1 MYNEIIYENLDYV
14 GIQIF
19 FNILVYILLVG
30 IFSLIAYKIFKPSS
44 KFRILNK
51 EIKSKQI
58 KVEVL
63 YTMRTVFIQG
73 AMHAVLFTLFIGG
86 IYFNGETSLL
96 YDILTLIGLI
106 LFHDTY
112 FYWTH
117 RILHK
122 KRFFR
127 FIHKVHHDARSP
139 TTFTA
144 YRYTAIEA
152 VFQFAF
158 FYIFIFF
165 IPISIQ
171 VFTCFIIFSSGM
183 NIVGHSNIEILPK
196 WWLKMKVVSTPTFHS
211 MHHEKVTSNYGL
223 YFTFW
228 DKLMNTTHNDYEERF
243 LSKSEFPKN
252 E

>member
-1 MYNEIIYENLDYV
+1 MYNEFIYKHLDYV
-14 GIQIF
+14 GLNIL
-19 FNILVYILLVG
+19 FNIVSYIFLVG
-30 IFSLIAYKIFKPSS
+30 IGSIIAYKLCKPSS
-44 KFRILNK
+44 KFRILHK
-51 EIKSKQI
+51 KIKSKQI
-58 KVEVL
+58 KVEIL
-63 YTMRTVFIQG
+63 YTIRTVFIQG
-73 AMHAVLFTLFIGG
+73 AMHAVLFTLFLSR
-86 IYFNGETSLL
+86 IYFNGETSLV
-96 YDILTLIGLI
+96 YDALTLIGLI

-117 RILHK
+117 RLLHK
-122 KRFFR
+122 KPLFK

-165 IPISIQ
+165 IPISIE
-171 VFTCFIIFSSGM
+171 VFTCFIIFSSTM
-183 NIVGHSNIEILPK
+183 NISGHSNIDILPK

-211 MHHEKVTSNYGL
+211 MHHEKVHANYGL

-228 DKLMNTTHNDYEERF
+228 DKLMKTDHPDYEERF
-243 LSKSEFPKN
+243 LNRSELPKDD
-252 E
+252 